1 MMRERVRN
9 PAVTEPAEEVPAS
22 PLATPISPLEKARQK
37 RREMVANGE
46 SLARLDP
53 VQKAA
58 AHPTSLR
65 MAITAK
71 CWVCCGS
78 GQDANT
84 RQTIGACT
92 VSICPLHQHRPYR
105 SKTATDE
112 SEDE

>member
-1 MMRERVRN
+1 MMRQRTRN
-9 PAVTEPAEEVPAS
+9 PAVTEPDESGVATT
-22 PLATPISPLEKARQK
+22 LATPISPLEKARQK
-37 RREMVANGE
+37 RREMAANGQ

-71 CWVCCGS
+71 CWVCVGS
-78 GQDANT
+78 GQDSNP
-84 RQTIGACT
+84 RLTIGACT
-92 VSICPLHQHRPYR
+92 VKTCPLHPHRPYQH
-105 SKTATDE
+105 KAEDE